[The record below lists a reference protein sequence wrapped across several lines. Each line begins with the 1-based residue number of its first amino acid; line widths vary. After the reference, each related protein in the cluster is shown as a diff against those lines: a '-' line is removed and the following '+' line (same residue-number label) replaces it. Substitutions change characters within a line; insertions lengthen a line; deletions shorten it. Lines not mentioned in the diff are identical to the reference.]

1 MGSYFKR
8 RAIRMAVPVIALSV
22 VLAGAGTAQA
32 VDEPDAGQVDAI
44 AGVVLDAAPAGSSAA
59 SNEYA
64 EVEEAGG
71 RLTAGSVVLP
81 ESGDGTLTS
90 TSSGVQVDLPSSLAS
105 AEPEISEDG
114 LVVYPSDEG
123 GESSAVVA
131 VTNLSAS
138 VQVVIP
144 DADAPSSYAFGIEG
158 ASPVLNEDGGVSLL
172 SDGEIVAEVAVPW
185 AIDANGEAVPTRYE
199 VDGNDIV
206 QVVEVSAS
214 TAFPV
219 VADPDFIFIAKCA
232 AAAALFIAQNAV
244 IASKFWKVFKSA
256 KALVAV
262 FKSLKGMKLTTKI
275 KYVANQLGVQ
285 AGKLSGV
292 SDLILRCTP

>member
-1 MGSYFKR
+1 M
-8 RAIRMAVPVIALSV
+8 
-22 VLAGAGTAQA
+22 
-32 VDEPDAGQVDAI
+32 
-44 AGVVLDAAPAGSSAA
+44 
-59 SNEYA
+59 
-64 EVEEAGG
+64 
-71 RLTAGSVVLP
+71 
-81 ESGDGTLTS
+81 
-90 TSSGVQVDLPSSLAS
+90 
-105 AEPEISEDG
+105 
-114 LVVYPSDEG
+114 VYPSDEG

-185 AIDANGEAVPTRYE
+185 AVDANGEAVPTRYE

-256 KALVAV
+256 KAPRGCLQEPQGNEVDDKDQV
-262 FKSLKGMKLTTKI
+262 CRQ
-275 KYVANQLGVQ
+275 QLGVQ